1 MKLFLKEHALL
12 VVIQI
17 FQFSAVMSIYWLDGY
32 RKAGPALYSIM
43 LGLFLLGG
51 YLCYQ
56 YYSRRQYYHRLQQ
69 PLVSLDDSI
78 QRLDQ
83 APISEA
89 LEQLLTQQ
97 YRYYQQQLATMNQQQ
112 QEHLTFMN
120 QWVHQMKTPLSVIE
134 LTVQQVDEPEF
145 ASIREELERMRSGL
159 DTILYMARL
168 RTFEQDFHIRLVS
181 LSEVIREV
189 VHDHKRLFIRNQ
201 VYPDVQ
207 IRDGDILAE
216 TDQKWLFFMISQ
228 LVINAVKYSAPTK
241 HKVIISLSIQN
252 DKAIIEVQDQGVGIP
267 ASDLKRVFEP
277 FFTGENG
284 RHFRE
289 STGMGL
295 YLTREAAH
303 RLDHQLELE
312 STVGSGTTVRILFT
326 SYQQQ
331 AHLTEL

>member
-12 VVIQI
+12 IVIQI
-17 FQFSAVMSIYWLDGY
+17 IQFSAVMSIYWLDGY
-32 RKAGPALYSIM
+32 RNVGPALYSIM

-56 YYSRRQYYHRLQQ
+56 YYSRRHYYHRLQE
-69 PLVSLDDSI
+69 PLQSLDDSI
-78 QRLDQ
+78 QQLDQ

-89 LEQLLTQQ
+89 LEQLLRQQ
-97 YRYYQQQLATMNQQQ
+97 YRYYQQRLATINQQQ

-134 LTVQQVDEPEF
+134 LTVQHVDEPEF
-145 ASIREELERMRSGL
+145 ASIREELERMSSGL
-159 DTILYMARL
+159 NTILYMARL
-168 RTFEQDFHIRLVS
+168 RTFEQDFHIRSIS

-189 VHDHKRLFIRNQ
+189 VQEHKRLFIRNQ

-207 IRDGDILAE
+207 IKDGDLWTE
-216 TDQKWLFFMISQ
+216 SDQKWLFFMVSQ
-228 LVINAVKYSAPTK
+228 LVVNAVKYSAQINN
-241 HKVIISLSIQN
+241 KVILSSYIVDHQ
-252 DKAIIEVQDQGVGIP
+252 AVIEVQDYGVGIP
-267 ASDLKRVFEP
+267 PSDIKRVFEP

-295 YLTREAAH
+295 YLTREAAQ

-312 STVGSGTTVRILFT
+312 STVNQGTTVRILFP
-326 SYQQQ
+326 SYQR
-331 AHLTEL
+331 